1 VLNRDTAPS
10 IEARQVER
18 WREMTP
24 EQKLMAAASA
34 SAAVRELAMAGL
46 RLRHPAANEREI
58 FLRYAMLTLGVQN
71 AVMVY
76 PDARPLIGT

>member
-1 VLNRDTAPS
+1 VLSRDTDPL

-18 WREMTP
+18 WRAMTA
-24 EQKLMAAASA
+24 EEKLMTAASA

-46 RLRHPAANEREI
+46 RLRHPSANEREI
-58 FLRYAMLTLGVQN
+58 FLRYAMLTLGVET
-71 AVMVY
+71 AAMVY